1 MNDFIPETAAHLAS
15 NLFDLSNAN
24 KITTISKSIS
34 KEDPDKIAEFI
45 IILGGIFFT
54 YTKAVEK
61 KLGKKFN
68 EEYLTYISDLKIRE
82 IIEEDGG
89 LK

>member
-1 MNDFIPETAAHLAS
+1 MNDFNPETAAHLAS
-15 NLFDLSNAN
+15 NLFDLSNVN

-34 KEDPDKIAEFI
+34 KEDPDNIAEFI

-61 KLGKKFN
+61 KLGKKSTKN
-68 EEYLTYISDLKIRE
+68 ISHTSLISKYE
-82 IIEEDGG
+82 
-89 LK
+89 KS